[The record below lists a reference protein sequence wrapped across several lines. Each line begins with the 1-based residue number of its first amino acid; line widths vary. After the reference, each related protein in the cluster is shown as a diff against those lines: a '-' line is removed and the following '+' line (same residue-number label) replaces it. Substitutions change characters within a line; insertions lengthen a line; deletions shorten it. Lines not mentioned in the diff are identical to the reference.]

1 MSDNVIDVDFTENKD
16 ENDENTD
23 AKKDPRKR
31 KVLINAGCIG
41 AGVVVTI
48 GASKVISKCVEM
60 AMPPQAK
67 LVTKALFKMGEVALD
82 GMAFTYIINTAT
94 DTAKAINTLIDLKGD
109 FDIIKEVIK
118 DARKSEGE

>member
-16 ENDENTD
+16 ENNADTGT
-23 AKKDPRKR
+23 KKDSRKR
-31 KVLINAGCIG
+31 KVLVNAGFVG

-67 LVTKALFKMGEVALD
+67 FVTKALFKMGEVALD

-94 DTAKAINTLIDLKGD
+94 DTAKAVNTLIDLKGD
-109 FDIIKEVIK
+109 FDTIKEVIK
-118 DARKSEGE
+118 NAGKSERE